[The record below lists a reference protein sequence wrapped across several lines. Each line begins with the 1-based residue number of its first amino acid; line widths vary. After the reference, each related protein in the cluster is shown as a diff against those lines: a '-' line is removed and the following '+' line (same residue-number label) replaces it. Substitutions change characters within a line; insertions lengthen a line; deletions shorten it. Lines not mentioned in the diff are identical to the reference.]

1 MPVGVPV
8 PGASG
13 ATVARIVSA
22 WPLTHGCGGVTVKAV
37 VVPESPTVS
46 DTGFDTLPRSLVLA
60 L

>member
-1 MPVGVPV
+1 L
-8 PGASG
+8 A
-13 ATVARIVSA
+13 
-22 WPLTHGCGGVTVKAV
+22 LTHGCGGVTVKAV